1 MLEKPK
7 PELTPSREG
16 AVLKGNSVTLSCTLK
31 LQSAGWKFYWIK
43 PTQSTETETETDS
56 YIFRSVRD
64 SDGGQYRCRAGRGNP
79 VYYTHYSDALWVNV
93 TDLSA
98 SQMQPLKEPHLARE
112 PLLIS
117 LIRVGQAQAVIKPVL
132 SVEPN
137 SPQIFRG
144 ETVTLTCSISGWS
157 GPYCWNKDRV
167 YSHRSAE
174 NYYTIK
180 VDQSHK
186 YSCYGSIDGRS
197 TLLSNEVTLSVI
209 ERPKAVLTLQPDG
222 QIFSGQEVTF
232 TCEIRGHADTEWMY
246 NWNKDGVQISSYTE
260 NSKYSF
266 TPVESLS
273 AKYTCSGRRRSDSQ
287 TSETSNTVTLTV
299 SEKPKPTV
307 RVNPQ
312 SSVYTGDRVT
322 LNCNLLS
329 NGWTFLWYKDRVQV
343 AEDTN
348 ILHDTV
354 SNAGE
359 TVYQCKAR
367 RGNYDSELSDP
378 VTVTVRALPKP
389 VVSINPDEQVYRGET
404 VTLRCD
410 LQDEE
415 DSDWIYSWNKDGSG
429 VSSEQEYRISS
440 AETSHAGKYT
450 CRGRER
456 GGSHSS
462 HTSDA
467 VTLTVSEKPKPEPT
481 PSREGAV
488 LKGNSV
494 TLSCTLKLQSAGWKF
509 YWIKPTQ
516 STETETETDYYVISS
531 VRVSDGGQ
539 YRCKAGRG
547 NPVYYTHYSDAL
559 WVNVTERPKAV
570 LTLQA
575 DGQIF
580 SGQEVTFTCE
590 IRGHA
595 DTEWMYNWYKD
606 GVQISS
612 YTENRKYSFTPVE
625 SLSTKYTCSGRRRSD
640 SQTSETSNTVTLTV
654 SGVCVCACVRARA
667 CVCVCVCVYRGE
679 TVTLR
684 CDLQDE
690 EDSDWIYSWNKDGSG
705 VSSEQ
710 EYRIS
715 SAETSHAEKP
725 KPELTPSREGA
736 VLKGNSVTLSC
747 TLKLQSAGWKF
758 YWIKPTQS
766 TETETETETDYYN
779 ISSVRVS
786 DGEKRL
792 YMAKETY

>member
-1 MLEKPK
+1 M
-7 PELTPSREG
+7 
-16 AVLKGNSVTLSCTLK
+16 
-31 LQSAGWKFYWIK
+31 I
-43 PTQSTETETETDS
+43 
-56 YIFRSVRD
+56 
-64 SDGGQYRCRAGRGNP
+64 
-79 VYYTHYSDALWVNV
+79 
-93 TDLSA
+93 
-98 SQMQPLKEPHLARE
+98 
-112 PLLIS
+112 LLIS
-117 LIRVGQAQAVIKPVL
+117 LIRVGQAQVL
-132 SVEPN
+132 SVKPN

-144 ETVTLTCSISGWS
+144 ETVTLTCRISGGNGLYYWYRD
-157 GPYCWNKDRV
+157 GFNV
-167 YSHRSAE
+167 HRSAE

-186 YSCYGSIDGRS
+186 YRCYGTIYGR
-197 TLLSNEVTLSVI
+197 TTAWSNEVTLSVI

-260 NSKYSF
+260 SRKYSF

-348 ILHDTV
+348 TLHDTV

-378 VTVTVRALPKP
+378 VTLTVRALPKP

-456 GGSHSS
+456 GGSHWS

-467 VTLTVSEKPKPEPT
+467 VTLTVSGSTYNTVIVFVSVGLSLAFLFIILLLILCWWHKSNKGKDRDIQQNSNQT
-481 PSREGAV
+481 PGQNPSQSGAEDSQS
-488 LKGNSV
+488 GHAP
-494 TLSCTLKLQSAGWKF
+494 LQTDDDAGPSDVI
-509 YWIKPTQ
+509 YTELEIKPQ
-516 STETETETDYYVISS
+516 KKAKKNQVKVS
-531 VRVSDGGQ
+531 VEYGT
-539 YRCKAGRG
+539 
-547 NPVYYTHYSDAL
+547 VYSQLKQRH
-559 WVNVTERPKAV
+559 R
-570 LTLQA
+570 
-575 DGQIF
+575 
-580 SGQEVTFTCE
+580 
-590 IRGHA
+590 
-595 DTEWMYNWYKD
+595 
-606 GVQISS
+606 
-612 YTENRKYSFTPVE
+612 
-625 SLSTKYTCSGRRRSD
+625 SGRSEYTTE
-640 SQTSETSNTVTLTV
+640 QT
-654 SGVCVCACVRARA
+654 R
-667 CVCVCVCVYRGE
+667 
-679 TVTLR
+679 
-684 CDLQDE
+684 
-690 EDSDWIYSWNKDGSG
+690 
-705 VSSEQ
+705 
-710 EYRIS
+710 
-715 SAETSHAEKP
+715 
-725 KPELTPSREGA
+725 
-736 VLKGNSVTLSC
+736 
-747 TLKLQSAGWKF
+747 
-758 YWIKPTQS
+758 
-766 TETETETETDYYN
+766 
-779 ISSVRVS
+779 
-786 DGEKRL
+786 EKR
-792 YMAKETY
+792 ERSSSCVQ